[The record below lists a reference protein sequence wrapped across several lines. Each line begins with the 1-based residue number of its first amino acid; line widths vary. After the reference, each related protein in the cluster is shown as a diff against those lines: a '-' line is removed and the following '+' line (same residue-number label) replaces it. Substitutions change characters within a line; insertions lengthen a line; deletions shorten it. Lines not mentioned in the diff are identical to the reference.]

1 MITYKVTLKNNKRP
15 ATKTVTVDAETALE
29 AMGKAKAEFPAYTEV
44 LACKIDKVNF

>member
-1 MITYKVTLKNNKRP
+1 MITYRVTLKNNKRQ

-29 AMGKAKAEFPAYTEV
+29 AMGKVKAECPAYTEV

>member
-15 ATKTVTVDAETALE
+15 ATKTVAVDAETALD
-29 AMGKAKAEFPAYTEV
+29 AMGKAKAECPAYTEV

>member
-1 MITYKVTLKNNKRP
+1 MITYTVTLKNNKRH

-29 AMGKAKAEFPAYTEV
+29 AKSKAKAEFPAYTEV